1 MKSDT
6 EERESNGCRRTWGPV
21 TLPHVDWG
29 DVSKELHQ
37 TNTQR
42 ECGPG
47 WKHDS
52 ISNCTFLLLL
62 SVLLSSIT
70 HTVKHCWVLGF
81 FFFCSASIDILS
93 RQMFYAGAGWRKCDF
108 LIMQTCQ
115 LLVQNV
121 WPQQNWLIFFFFFFA
136 ILVCSSKSF
145 WPFYGIHININFVR
159 LLSNLSNGYRVM
171 KWGNTWV
178 FTGGWVGGLSVV
190 HYWVKPLKAVSLLSI
205 RSRSTKKSQK
215 PMSEKTHEFAILV
228 KILPRVDIQKRLKK
242 TYRRHTKMADFLY
255 FLGLWPF

>member
-81 FFFCSASIDILS
+81 FFFFVQPVLTFCQDKCFTPVPDEENAIFLLCKPVSFWYKMYGPNKID
-93 RQMFYAGAGWRKCDF
+93 W
-108 LIMQTCQ
+108 
-115 LLVQNV
+115 
-121 WPQQNWLIFFFFFFA
+121 FFFFFFA

-215 PMSEKTHEFAILV
+215 TMSEKTHEFAILV
-228 KILPRVDIQKRLKK
+228 IILPRVDIQKRLKK
-242 TYRRHTKMADFLY
+242 TYKRHTKMADFLY